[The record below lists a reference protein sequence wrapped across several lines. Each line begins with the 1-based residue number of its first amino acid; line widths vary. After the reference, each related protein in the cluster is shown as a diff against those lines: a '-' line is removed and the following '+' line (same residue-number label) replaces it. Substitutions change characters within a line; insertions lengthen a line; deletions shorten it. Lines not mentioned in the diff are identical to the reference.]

1 MTSAGFTMLRLSAGE
16 MRRGKAWSHGSAA
29 PAPGG
34 QAQDG
39 LLGRARWL
47 VPGGAPVFPRPC
59 IGRMATRRSRSF
71 ALEQRA
77 VKVHLELGQPVDIM
91 GIHLYAGPVP
101 EIVALAG
108 MI

>member
-1 MTSAGFTMLRLSAGE
+1 MA
-16 MRRGKAWSHGSAA
+16 RRGPTDQQHPPREVKPRMASS
-29 PAPGG
+29 
-34 QAQDG
+34 
-39 LLGRARWL
+39 GRARWL

-101 EIVALAG
+101 EIVPLAG